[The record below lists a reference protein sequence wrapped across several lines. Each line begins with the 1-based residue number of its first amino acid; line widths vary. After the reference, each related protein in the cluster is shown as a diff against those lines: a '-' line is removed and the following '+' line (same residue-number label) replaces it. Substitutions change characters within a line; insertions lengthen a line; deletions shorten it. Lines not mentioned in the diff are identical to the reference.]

1 MELELK
7 KEHFD
12 CYRPGAPVLSTREE
26 SAETIVPDYS
36 PDVGRI
42 VDVSACL
49 LPRSQTITDGR
60 LNVEGSIRLTLL
72 FMAEEAQ
79 GLRSLEYTIPFEQSE
94 RLPDGCEKV
103 SVEGRVCNPEV
114 RLLNP
119 RKLFTR
125 LDVEWRFTPYCRE
138 TLAVCGE
145 IPDQEAY
152 AIETLREKHEVSLIR
167 AIGEKDFVFSDELTI
182 PSGREAVCELLRT
195 RIKPRVTET
204 KSIGSKAV
212 LKGVVCV
219 SLLYA
224 SEDGK
229 LCSYSE
235 ELPFSQI
242 LDGVAEGEGGDISAS
257 TVLNL
262 SGCEIHTGGEGTDGG
277 GHTVSV
283 KLFMNAFVVLR
294 GTETVNCITDLYST
308 AYEFDAQTERVEL
321 WRAPETLTVTQSVR
335 EQLDTG
341 TEVKCVLSADVCFG
355 GASARQEGE
364 RTVLRAPATVSAL
377 YLDESDVPRAASRR
391 IEVAAESAAGG
402 EVQVEAVCSGDIT
415 ANINANGIEL
425 RFPADFT
432 VLSAEATP
440 CVCLTKLSVEKPD
453 AQSCDLPSLVLRALC
468 EGETLWDI
476 AKQYRTTIAEILSA
490 NELSGSAA
498 AEAGQ
503 MLLIPRKR

>member
-7 KEHFD
+7 KERFD
-12 CYRPGAPVLSTREE
+12 CYRPGAPIISTREE

-36 PDVGRI
+36 PDIARI

-49 LPRSQTITDGR
+49 LPRGQTVADGK
-60 LNVEGSIRLTLL
+60 LSVEGSIRLTLL
-72 FMAEEAQ
+72 FMTEEAQ

-94 RLPDGCEKV
+94 RLPDGCEKA

-138 TLAVCGE
+138 TLSVCGE
-145 IPDQEAY
+145 IPEQEAY

-167 AIGEKDFVFSDELTI
+167 AIGEKDFVFSDELSI
-182 PSGREAVCELLRT
+182 PSGRGAVSELLCT

-224 SEDGK
+224 AEDGK
-229 LCSYSE
+229 LCSYAE

-242 LDGVAEGEGGDISAS
+242 LDGVAEGEGGDVSAS
-257 TVLNL
+257 AILNL
-262 SGCEIHTGGEGTDGG
+262 SGCEIHTGGEGNDGR
-277 GHTVSV
+277 TVSV

-308 AYEFDAQTERVEL
+308 AYEFNAQTERVDL
-321 WRAPETLTVTQSVR
+321 WHEPETLTVTQSVR

-355 GASARQEGE
+355 GASTRQEGE
-364 RTVLRAPATVSAL
+364 RTVLRAAATVSAL

-391 IEVAAESAAGG
+391 SEVTAESTMSGD
-402 EVQVEAVCSGDIT
+402 VQVEAVCSGDIT

-432 VLSAEATP
+432 ILSAESTP
-440 CVCLTKLSVEKPD
+440 CVCLTELSAEKPE
-453 AQSCDLPSLVLRALC
+453 AQCCGSPSLVLRALC
-468 EGETLWDI
+468 EGETLWDV